1 MTADQQLHR
10 QLDPPVVGT
19 VALAARTS
27 HVLASIKK
35 INSTRP
41 TIPTP
46 RAKVLLPCKH
56 TRPRTQ
62 DRAQLV
68 LDYPTP
74 VQIRKNRKSQRK
86 TRRRLRIPTI
96 QNQTMIMTTLTT
108 VMTAMTTP
116 MKTAKIEKRNP
127 REIRERRDSW
137 ARPQNL
143 AGRSL
148 DRHSLLRPPLP
159 PSSSLLLLQFKQQ
172 SHRSRMC
179 LIYCQDLQL
188 SPQLSPKRVASTL
201 CSRNNN
207 NSHPNSS
214 PTCSPI
220 CK

>member
-1 MTADQQLHR
+1 MTAADQQLHR

-19 VALAARTS
+19 VALAAKTS

-96 QNQTMIMTTLTT
+96 QNQTMTMTTLTIVT
-108 VMTAMTTP
+108 TAMMTP
-116 MKTAKIEKRNP
+116 MKTAMTRKRKL
-127 REIRERRDSW
+127 RETRERRDSW
-137 ARPQNL
+137 ARPLNL
-143 AGRSL
+143 ADRLL
-148 DRHSLLRPPLP
+148 DKLSLLHPRLL
-159 PSSSLLLLQFKQQ
+159 PSSSL
-172 SHRSRMC
+172 
-179 LIYCQDLQL
+179 
-188 SPQLSPKRVASTL
+188 
-201 CSRNNN
+201 
-207 NSHPNSS
+207 
-214 PTCSPI
+214 
-220 CK
+220 